1 MGERRRVIRAGGHA
15 RALVPPAL
23 LALLVLIA
31 LAAPGCRKKT
41 EDPPP
46 PPATTASAPR
56 PPVDAVRP
64 GEIAEGTEL
73 AFGLPIPRRMRVRS
87 RFPDAIFAAGD
98 LPPER
103 LSNYV
108 RERVIAESVETGP
121 AKTVFTRATVKS
133 APQRML
139 RIEVVSRPGAT
150 ELVVRDQTRPQAEEG
165 LSEEERWRRKGLK
178 PDGSPLDPTR
188 LE

>member
-1 MGERRRVIRAGGHA
+1 MRWASGSV
-15 RALVPPAL
+15 RALAPLAL
-23 LALLVLIA
+23 LALAAA
-31 LAAPGCRKKT
+31 LGCRQKT
-41 EDPPP
+41 EAPPP
-46 PPATTASAPR
+46 PPATTAAPAPQPR
-56 PPVDAVRP
+56 ADAVRP
-64 GEIAEGTEL
+64 GEIAEGTEQ

-87 RFPDAIFAAGD
+87 RFPDAISAVGD

-108 RERVIAESVETGP
+108 RERVVVESVETGP
-121 AKTVFTRATVKS
+121 AKTVFTRATLKS

-139 RIEVVSRPGAT
+139 RIEVIARSGVT
-150 ELVVRDQTRPQAEEG
+150 ELVVRDQTRPPIEEG

-178 PDGSPLDPTR
+178 PDGSPLDPTH